1 MSMKFLGVLIYLEWS
16 MVTGDSLDKP
26 KKFKGFNEGQFLE
39 LRIGSPRFK
48 ERKFRDMKYL

>member
-48 ERKFRDMKYL
+48 ERKFRDMRYL